1 MFSFEQN
8 NSVLQDGSGT
18 SKAVNFN
25 SVAQVQYLDS
35 YDLDEGVAKQNWKLL
50 TKQKFDSSVNNS
62 RPLLCKLVKVS
73 NTIGTTDV
81 LDLKPMSSLF
91 VIGDPEVKIQKA
103 DIDRV
108 ISTANNNVHQSDA
121 LIGIEGVEIL
131 YSKNVPLIIGEQQDQ
146 VDTSPEIQQNSSSF
160 LFNIGRP
167 IPSIGY

>member
-1 MFSFEQN
+1 
-8 NSVLQDGSGT
+8 
-18 SKAVNFN
+18 
-25 SVAQVQYLDS
+25 
-35 YDLDEGVAKQNWKLL
+35 
-50 TKQKFDSSVNNS
+50 
-62 RPLLCKLVKVS
+62 
-73 NTIGTTDV
+73 
-81 LDLKPMSSLF
+81 MSSLF